1 MSLMTEGSALYFSKD
16 WRTTVLYINSSVPP
30 ELSMLCPYLP
40 TDFSDILARIKE
52 GLGSA
57 E

>member
-1 MSLMTEGSALYFSKD
+1 MIEGSALYFSKD